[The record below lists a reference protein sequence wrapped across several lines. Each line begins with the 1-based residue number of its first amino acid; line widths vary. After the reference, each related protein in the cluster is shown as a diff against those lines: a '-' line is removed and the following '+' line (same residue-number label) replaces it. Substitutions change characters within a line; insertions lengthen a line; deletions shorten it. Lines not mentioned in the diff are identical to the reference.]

1 MRDHFLPFKLAR
13 STRPSHRG
21 MMARTA
27 RGMML
32 VDILVAVIMLGTSLA
47 ILIGMTARALRAQ
60 RTGETLANVA
70 MLLDEQLN
78 LILARGPDE
87 YSSRFPL
94 EGPCDPPFEGFRYR
108 ISFNASDPAIAA
120 AGGGGGA
127 SSSSSTSTGGTYA
140 VSVTI
145 SWNDGGFIRTESV
158 QTRIAPRLGDEP
170 DPDRRPPETVDRM
183 E

>member
-1 MRDHFLPFKLAR
+1 MRHALRHNPAGLSRTRGTAR
-13 STRPSHRG
+13 
-21 MMARTA
+21 

-70 MLLDEQLN
+70 MLLDEQLH

-87 YSSRFPL
+87 YASRFPL
-94 EGPCDPPFEGFRYR
+94 EGPCEAPFESFRYK
-108 ISFNASDPAIAA
+108 ISFNNSDPAIAE
-120 AGGGGGA
+120 AGGSTT
-127 SSSSSTSTGGTYA
+127 SSSSSTGGTYA